1 MRRILVVANQT
12 LGSEAL
18 LQHLHAVTA
27 SGPCRFHLAV
37 PATPIGHQLTWSEG
51 EAQVVAQHRLDE
63 ARRRFLREGFA
74 VTGAVGD
81 PSPMM
86 TIVDCLR
93 DSAYDEVVLS
103 TLPIGVSK
111 WVRLDLPSRVRR
123 RFGVPV
129 THVVASPAPLPA

>member
-12 LGSEAL
+12 LGSDAL
-18 LQHLHAVTA
+18 LQHLHETVA
-27 SGPCRFHLAV
+27 SGACRFHLAV
-37 PATPIGHQLTWSEG
+37 PATPTGHQLTWSEG
-51 EAQVVAQHRLDE
+51 EAHVVAQHRLDD
-63 ARRRFLREGFA
+63 ALRRFLQEGFA

-93 DSAYDEVVLS
+93 EAPYDEVVLS
-103 TLPIGVSK
+103 TLPVGVSK

-129 THVVASPAPLPA
+129 THVVASQAPLPA